1 MSQMKEKMNQM
12 KSHLGKIFMAA
23 AFIVIVV
30 GLTGA
35 VLAEISGRN
44 PAEKKSQSGIVA
56 SVAAD
61 VTGTVSDELTRTA
74 EAAGVTPVKQHGAL
88 HVSGTDLKD
97 SHGAKFRLKG
107 VSTHGI
113 AWFPQ
118 YVNKDAFQT
127 LRDNY
132 GINTIRLAM
141 YTNKSEGYG
150 PDAVNKVREGVKY
163 ATELGMYVIID
174 WHILSDGNPK
184 KHVKASKAFF
194 KEMSKTFKDYD
205 NVLYEICN
213 EPNGGTDWKT
223 IKSYAK
229 SVIPVI
235 RKNDKDAIIIVGTPN
250 WSQKVDEAAASPITG
265 YDNLMY
271 AFHFYAG
278 THKADMRKTLTD
290 AVKKGLPVFVTEFGI
305 TDASGYGG
313 IDKKEAVKWIKAL
326 NKRDIS
332 YVAWNVSNKDEGSA
346 MIKSSCAKTSGLKRS
361 DLSTSGKWIYDLLS
375 KHKN

>member
-1 MSQMKEKMNQM
+1 MKM
-12 KSHLGKIFMAA
+12 KNWFQKCLIGILIAA
-23 AFIVIVV
+23 LCLTVV
-30 GLTGA
+30 PVDTFA
-35 VLAEISGRN
+35 AT
-44 PAEKKSQSGIVA
+44 KSS
-56 SVAAD
+56 
-61 VTGTVSDELTRTA
+61 L
-74 EAAGVTPVKQHGAL
+74 PAL
-88 HVSGTDLKD
+88 HVEGTKLCDKD
-97 SHGAKFRLKG
+97 GNVVQLRG
-107 VSTHGI
+107 VSTHGLS
-113 AWFPQ
+113 WFPQ
-118 YVNKDAFQT
+118 YVNDKYFKELHDKWGA
-127 LRDNY
+127 NVV
-132 GINTIRLAM
+132 RLAM
-141 YTNKSEGYG
+141 YTEEYNGYCSG
-150 PDAVNKVREGVKY
+150 DANNRKQLKALVKKGVKL
-163 ATELGMYVIID
+163 AAKNDLYVIID

-235 RKNDKDAIIIVGTPN
+235 RKNDKDAVIIVGTPN
-250 WSQKVDEAAASPITG
+250 WSQKVDEAAASQITG
-265 YDNLMY
+265 CDNLMY

-313 IDKKEAVKWIKAL
+313 IDKKEAAKWMKAL
-326 NKRDIS
+326 NKHDIS

-361 DLSTSGKWIYDLLS
+361 DLSTSGKWIYDLLR

>member
-1 MSQMKEKMNQM
+1 M
-12 KSHLGKIFMAA
+12 
-23 AFIVIVV
+23 
-30 GLTGA
+30 
-35 VLAEISGRN
+35 
-44 PAEKKSQSGIVA
+44 
-56 SVAAD
+56 
-61 VTGTVSDELTRTA
+61 
-74 EAAGVTPVKQHGAL
+74 
-88 HVSGTDLKD
+88 
-97 SHGAKFRLKG
+97 
-107 VSTHGI
+107 
-113 AWFPQ
+113 
-118 YVNKDAFQT
+118 
-127 LRDNY
+127 
-132 GINTIRLAM
+132 
-141 YTNKSEGYG
+141 
-150 PDAVNKVREGVKY
+150 
-163 ATELGMYVIID
+163 
-174 WHILSDGNPK
+174 
-184 KHVKASKAFF
+184 
-194 KEMSKTFKDYD
+194 
-205 NVLYEICN
+205 
-213 EPNGGTDWKT
+213 
-223 IKSYAK
+223 
-229 SVIPVI
+229 IPVI

>member
-1 MSQMKEKMNQM
+1 MKTWLK
-12 KSHLGKIFMAA
+12 KC
-23 AFIVIVV
+23 
-30 GLTGA
+30 LTGILIA
-35 VLAEISGRN
+35 AICLT
-44 PAEKKSQSGIVA
+44 GIPVG
-56 SVAAD
+56 VQAA
-61 VTGTVSDELTRTA
+61 TTKNTLS
-74 EAAGVTPVKQHGAL
+74 AL
-88 HVSGTDLKD
+88 HVEGTKLCDKD
-97 SHGAKFRLKG
+97 GNVVQLRG
-107 VSTHGI
+107 VSTHGLS
-113 AWFPQ
+113 WYPQ
-118 YVNKDAFQT
+118 YVNDKCFKDLHDKWGA
-127 LRDNY
+127 NVV
-132 GINTIRLAM
+132 RLAM
-141 YTNKSEGYG
+141 YTEEYNGYCSG
-150 PDAVNKVREGVKY
+150 DANNRKQLKALVKKGVKL
-163 ATELGMYVIID
+163 AAKNDLYVIID

-250 WSQKVDEAAASPITG
+250 WSQKVDEAAASP
-265 YDNLMY
+265 
-271 AFHFYAG
+271 
-278 THKADMRKTLTD
+278 
-290 AVKKGLPVFVTEFGI
+290 
-305 TDASGYGG
+305 SGYGG
-313 IDKKEAVKWIKAL
+313 IDKKEAVKWIKVL

-361 DLSTSGKWIYDLLS
+361 DLSTSGKWVYDLLR

>member
-1 MSQMKEKMNQM
+1 MKM
-12 KSHLGKIFMAA
+12 KNWFQKCLIGILIAA
-23 AFIVIVV
+23 LCLTVV
-30 GLTGA
+30 PVDTFA
-35 VLAEISGRN
+35 AT
-44 PAEKKSQSGIVA
+44 KSS
-56 SVAAD
+56 
-61 VTGTVSDELTRTA
+61 L
-74 EAAGVTPVKQHGAL
+74 PAL
-88 HVSGTDLKD
+88 HVEGTKLCDKD
-97 SHGAKFRLKG
+97 GNVVQLRG
-107 VSTHGI
+107 VSTHGLS
-113 AWFPQ
+113 WFPQ
-118 YVNKDAFQT
+118 YVNDKYFKELHDKWGA
-127 LRDNY
+127 NVV
-132 GINTIRLAM
+132 RLAM
-141 YTNKSEGYG
+141 YTEEYNGYCSG
-150 PDAVNKVREGVKY
+150 DANNRKQLKALVKKGVKL
-163 ATELGMYVIID
+163 AAKNDLYVIID

-184 KHVKASKAFF
+184 KYVKASKAFF
-194 KEMSKTFKDYD
+194 KEMSKSFKDYD

-250 WSQKVDEAAASPITG
+250 WSQKVDEAAARPITG

-313 IDKKEAVKWIKAL
+313 IDKKEAAKWMKAL
-326 NKRDIS
+326 NKHDIS

-361 DLSTSGKWIYDLLS
+361 DLSTSGKWIYDLLR